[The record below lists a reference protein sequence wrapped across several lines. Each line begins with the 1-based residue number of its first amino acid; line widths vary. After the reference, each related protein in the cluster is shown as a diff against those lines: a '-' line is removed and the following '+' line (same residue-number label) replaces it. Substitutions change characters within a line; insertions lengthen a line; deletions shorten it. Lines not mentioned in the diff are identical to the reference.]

1 MNVKK
6 RKALFVLTA
15 TVGILMTALTDTQ
28 QPQAATTLN
37 KSGVNRAQEVLR
49 ELNIDGWL
57 LYDFHGHNS
66 VAVDF
71 LGLSGVV
78 TRRSFYFIPAE
89 GEPIG
94 FVHKIEED
102 KFVDLPGRKIT
113 YSNYR
118 ILEDTLQKETTQAL
132 GGADK
137 KIAMEYS
144 PMGRL
149 PYIGIV
155 DAGTVELIR
164 SFGFDVVSSADI
176 VAKLEA
182 ALDASRRALHIAAC
196 KKNIA
201 IKDEAFDYIR
211 RKLEQHVRV
220 DEYEVAQFIMR
231 RYAEESM
238 VADHYPIVAVN
249 GYAGNPHYEP
259 PENGSNEI
267 KNGDLILIDMWAK
280 LDKPDGVY
288 SDLCWMGYANGPGH
302 EQPPELFVELF
313 NYVLQA
319 QKAAFDYIKDNFSKG
334 PVYGADADDASR
346 KVITDA
352 GYGEF
357 FTHRTGH
364 SITGEVHGSGPNIDN
379 LETAD
384 RRALL
389 PGHVFS
395 LEPGIY
401 NFDAGYGFRSEIA
414 VMMTES
420 GPVVTTTPQQ
430 TELLLLFK

>member
-1 MNVKK
+1 MRK
-6 RKALFVLTA
+6 KALLNTLA
-15 TVGILMTALTDTQ
+15 IGILMTVLTQTQ
-28 QPQAATTLN
+28 QANAATTLN
-37 KSGVNRAQEVLR
+37 QAGVERTQRVLT
-49 ELNIDGWL
+49 ELGIDGWL

-66 VAVDF
+66 VAVDY

-78 TRRSFYFIPAE
+78 TRRSFYFIPAQ

-102 KFVDLPGRKIT
+102 KFVDLPGKKIT

-118 ILEDTLQKETTQAL
+118 ILEDTLRAELNSAL
-132 GGADK
+132 GATDK
-137 KIAMEYS
+137 KLAMEYS

-164 SFGFDVVSSADI
+164 SFGFDIVTSADI

-182 ALDASRRALHIAAC
+182 ALSPGRLDLHVQAC

-211 RKLEQHVRV
+211 SKLKAQERV
-220 DEYEVAQFIMR
+220 DEYEVTQFIMR
-231 RYAEESM
+231 RYAEEGM

-249 GYAGNPHYEP
+249 AYAGNPHYEP
-259 PENGSNEI
+259 EPEGSNEI

-280 LDKPDGVY
+280 FDNADGVY

-302 EQPPELFVELF
+302 EKAPELYVELF

-319 QKAAFDYIKDNFSKG
+319 QKAAFDYIKDNFGKG

-352 GYGEF
+352 GYGEY

-364 SITGEVHGSGPNIDN
+364 SITGDVHGSGPNIDN

-401 NFDAGYGFRSEIA
+401 NFAKGYGFRSEID
-414 VMMTES
+414 VMMTPD

>member
-1 MNVKK
+1 M
-6 RKALFVLTA
+6 RKTLSYLTLII
-15 TVGILMTALTDTQ
+15 GLIMTTLAPS
-28 QPQAATTLN
+28 QPASAATTLN
-37 KSGVNRAQEVLR
+37 QAGVERTQRVLT
-49 ELNIDGWL
+49 ELGIDGWL

-66 VAVDF
+66 VAVEF

-78 TRRSFYFIPAE
+78 TRRSFYFIPAQ

-102 KFVDLPGRKIT
+102 KFVDLPGKKIT

-118 ILEDTLQKETTQAL
+118 ILESAL
-132 GGADK
+132 NAELKSAIGATSK
-137 KIAMEYS
+137 RLAMEYS

-164 SFGFDVVSSADI
+164 SFGFDIVTSADI

-182 ALDASRRALHIAAC
+182 ALSPERQDLHREAC

-201 IKDEAFDYIR
+201 IKDEAFDYIKG
-211 RKLEQHVRV
+211 KLESQTRV
-220 DEYEVAQFIMR
+220 DEYEVAQFIMT
-231 RYAEESM
+231 RYAEEGM

-249 GYAGNPHYEP
+249 AYAGNPHYEP
-259 PENGSNEI
+259 MPEGSNEI

-280 LDKPDGVY
+280 LDTPDGVY

-302 EQPPELFVELF
+302 EKAPALYVELF

-319 QKAAFDYIKDNFSKG
+319 QQAAFDYIKDNFGKG

-364 SITGEVHGSGPNIDN
+364 SITGDVHGSGPNIDN
-379 LETAD
+379 LETED
-384 RRALL
+384 KRALL
-389 PGHVFS
+389 PGHAFS

-401 NFDAGYGFRSEIA
+401 NFDKNYGFRSEID
-414 VMMTES
+414 VLITKD

>member
-1 MNVKK
+1 MQKNIILKTL
-6 RKALFVLTA
+6 ALGIIMTA
-15 TVGILMTALTDTQ
+15 TTQ
-28 QPQAATTLN
+28 IQSANAATTLN
-37 KSGVNRAQEVLR
+37 QAGIERTQKVLK
-49 ELNIDGWL
+49 ELGIDGWL

-66 VAVDF
+66 VAVEF

-78 TRRSFYFIPAE
+78 TRRSFYFIPAQ

-118 ILEDTLQKETTQAL
+118 ILEETLNSELNSAL
-132 GGADK
+132 SSTPK
-137 KIAMEYS
+137 KLAMEYS

-164 SFGFDVVSSADI
+164 SFGLEIVSSADI

-182 ALDASRRALHIAAC
+182 ALSPERLDLHVSAS

-201 IKDEAFDYIR
+201 IKDEAFAYIKT
-211 RKLEQHVRV
+211 KLESKERV
-220 DEYEVAQFIMR
+220 DEYEVAQFIMS
-231 RYAEESM
+231 RYAEEGM

-249 GYAGNPHYEP
+249 AYAGNPHYEP
-259 PENGSNEI
+259 SPESSNEI
-267 KNGDLILIDMWAK
+267 KMGDLILIDMWAK
-280 LDKPDGVY
+280 FDKDDGVY
-288 SDLCWMGYANGPGH
+288 SDLCWMAYANGPEH
-302 EQPPELFVELF
+302 ENAPELYIELF
-313 NYVLQA
+313 NYVLGA
-319 QKAAFDYIKDNFSKG
+319 QQAAFDYIKDNFGKG

-364 SITGEVHGSGPNIDN
+364 SITGDVHGSGPNIDN

-401 NFDAGYGFRSEIA
+401 NFEKGYGFRSEID
-414 VMMTES
+414 VMITKD

-430 TELLLLFK
+430 TELLLLF